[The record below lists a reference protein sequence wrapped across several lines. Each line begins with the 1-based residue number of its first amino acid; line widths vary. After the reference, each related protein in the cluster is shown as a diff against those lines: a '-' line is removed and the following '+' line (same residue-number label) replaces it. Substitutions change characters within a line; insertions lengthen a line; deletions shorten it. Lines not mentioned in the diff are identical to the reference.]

1 MSVKIIETPS
11 LTSRWPGLVGVPAA
25 QHMMHWQ
32 QSCADRLVADVFGY
46 HAVQVGQPAVD
57 WLQANRM
64 PQRWHA
70 RVECDNPEHALG
82 MQDLQFDT
90 RAWPWSA
97 ASLDLVVL
105 PHTLEWCADP
115 HLCLREVERVLM
127 PEGRL
132 LVAGLQPQGWWS
144 VHARRHLPPGT
155 DLQPIALRRLRD
167 WLRLLDFE
175 VESVALGGWV
185 PPLGSER
192 ALQRMQWMERW
203 GRRSLPWLHGYY
215 MLLAT
220 KRVTGVRTLP
230 GWNRQV
236 VPSRRLQTAQ
246 AAGSQSLCNVP
257 TPSPDPLN

>member
-1 MSVKIIETPS
+1 MTPTIIETPP
-11 LTSRWPGLVGVPAA
+11 LTSRWPGLLGGPASRHLLRWE
-25 QHMMHWQ
+25 QEW
-32 QSCADRLVADVFGY
+32 ADRLLADVFGY
-46 HAVQVGQPAVD
+46 HALQVGQVAHD

-64 PQRWHA
+64 PHRWRA
-70 RVECDNPEHALG
+70 RVECDIAAPSDGVYGLH
-82 MQDLQFDT
+82 FDT

-132 LVAGLQPQGWWS
+132 LVAGLQPMGWWS
-144 VHARRHLPPGT
+144 ASAARHLPAGT
-155 DLQPIALRRLRD
+155 SLQAIALRRLRD

-175 VESVALGGWV
+175 VETVVLGGWM
-185 PPLGSER
+185 PPLRSER
-192 ALQRMQWMERW
+192 GLQKLQWMERW

-220 KRVTGVRTLP
+220 KRVTGVRWLQ
-230 GWNRQV
+230 GWNRQAL
-236 VPSRRLQTAQ
+236 PSRRLGTAQ
-246 AAGSQSLCNVP
+246 AAGSQSLRNP
-257 TPSPDPLN
+257 LTSSADPST